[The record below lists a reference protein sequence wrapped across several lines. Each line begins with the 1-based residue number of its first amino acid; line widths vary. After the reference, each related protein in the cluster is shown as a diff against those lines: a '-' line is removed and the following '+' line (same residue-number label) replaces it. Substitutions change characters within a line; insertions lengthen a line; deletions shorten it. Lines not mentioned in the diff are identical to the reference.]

1 MRNYHI
7 IVVIKDVP
15 DVEDLKKGVVQ
26 LLGRHNAK
34 VGEEQKWGSR
44 RLPHGMQ
51 HEHVGIY
58 YCINAQMESGHVKEL
73 AHDLNIQPGVL
84 RFMVSRADGK

>member
-7 IVVIKDVP
+7 LVVIKDAP
-15 DVEDLKKGVVQ
+15 DTEELKKGVIQ
-26 LLGRHNAK
+26 LLGRHEAK
-34 VGEEQKWGSR
+34 VSEDQKWGSR

-58 YCINAQMESGHVKEL
+58 YCLTAQMDAGQVKEL
-73 AHDLNIQPGVL
+73 SHDLNIQSGVL